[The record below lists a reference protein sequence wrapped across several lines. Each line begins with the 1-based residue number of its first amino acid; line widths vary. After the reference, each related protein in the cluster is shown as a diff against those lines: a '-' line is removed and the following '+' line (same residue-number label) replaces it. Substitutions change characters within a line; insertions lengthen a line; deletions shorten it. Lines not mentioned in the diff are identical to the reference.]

1 MSAKQYLLGLCM
13 LSAAETAQAQ
23 TTCGDGVNQL
33 QAYIVQVNYTANT
46 EYNQGIAMRCMGN
59 YQCASYLLAQLQQ
72 WYAYQTNLVN
82 GWYMQ
87 LARQC
92 TSQQQPRPI
101 NTGNVEDPIDEGA
114 VEELDVDDED
124 KTVVLRIPDNPRG
137 FRPRSR

>member
-1 MSAKQYLLGLCM
+1 MSAKHFILGLC
-13 LSAAETAQAQ
+13 LLAGAESARAQ

-33 QAYIVQVNYTANT
+33 QAYIVQVNQVANY

-59 YQCASYLLAQLQQ
+59 YQCGSYLLMQLQQ

-87 LARQC
+87 LATQC
-92 TSQQQPRPI
+92 TSQRPSPI
-101 NTGNVEDPIDEGA
+101 DTGGVEDPIDEGK
-114 VEELDVDDED
+114 VEELEVDDED

-137 FRPRSR
+137 FRPRGQ